1 MENIQNERMT
11 LKELSQLYHLKK
23 EIEYDRERLARL
35 RARRGA
41 VSSPKLNGLPSS
53 AVGGQSTVENLA
65 LEIAD
70 LEAIV
75 DSKIT
80 QCVHEQS
87 RLERY
92 ISSIP
97 DSRTRL
103 IMSFRFVDG
112 FSWGKVAYKVGG
124 GNTASGVKMICYR
137 YIKSEK
143 K

>member
-1 MENIQNERMT
+1 MT
-11 LKELSQLYHLKK
+11 HKELSQLYHLKR
-23 EIEYDRERLARL
+23 EIGHDRERLAGL

-41 VSSPKLNGLPSS
+41 VSSPKLNGLPGS
-53 AVGGQSTVENLA
+53 AGGGQSAVENLA

-70 LEAIV
+70 LETII

-80 QCVHEQS
+80 QCIHEQN

-92 ISSIP
+92 IAGIP
-97 DSRTRL
+97 DSRTRM

-124 GNTASGVKMICYR
+124 GNTADSVRKICFR
-137 YIKSEK
+137 YINSHS
-143 K
+143 

>member
-1 MENIQNERMT
+1 MENERMT
-11 LKELSQLYHLKK
+11 LKELSQLYHLKR
-23 EIEYDRERLARL
+23 EIEHDRERLEEL

-53 AVGGQSTVENLA
+53 AGNGQSAVENLA

-92 ISSIP
+92 IAEIP
-97 DSRTRL
+97 DSLTRQ
-103 IMSFRFVDG
+103 IFQMRFVYG
-112 FSWGKVAYKVGG
+112 LTWGQIASGVGG
-124 GNTASGVKMICYR
+124 GNTEEGVRKRVYR
-137 YIKSEK
+137 YLRQENK
-143 K
+143 KGI

>member
-11 LKELSQLYHLKK
+11 LKELSQLYHLKQ
-23 EIEYDRERLARL
+23 EIEHDRERLARL

-41 VSSPKLNGLPSS
+41 VSSPKLDGLPGS
-53 AVGGQSTVENLA
+53 AGGGQSAVENLA

-70 LEAIV
+70 LEAII

-80 QCVHEQS
+80 QCVHEQN

-92 ISSIP
+92 IAGIP
-97 DSRTRL
+97 DSRTRM

-112 FSWGKVAYKVGG
+112 FSWGKVASKVGG
-124 GNTASGVKMICYR
+124 GNTADSVRMICSR
-137 YIKSEK
+137 HINSNS
-143 K
+143 

>member
-1 MENIQNERMT
+1 MT
-11 LKELSQLYHLKK
+11 LKELSQLYHLKQ
-23 EIEYDRERLARL
+23 EIEHDRKRLARL

-41 VSSPKLNGLPSS
+41 VSSPKLDGLPGS
-53 AVGGQSTVENLA
+53 AGGGQSAVENLA

-70 LEAIV
+70 LEAII

-80 QCVHEQS
+80 QCVHEQN

-92 ISSIP
+92 ISGIP
-97 DSRTRL
+97 DSRTRM

-124 GNTASGVKMICYR
+124 GNTADTVRKICSR
-137 YIKSEK
+137 YINSNS
-143 K
+143 

>member
-1 MENIQNERMT
+1 MENERMT
-11 LKELSQLYHLKK
+11 LKELSQLYHLKN

-35 RARRGA
+35 RARRGVA
-41 VSSPKLNGLPSS
+41 SSPKLNGLPSS
-53 AVGGQSTVENLA
+53 AGSGQSAVENLA

-92 ISSIP
+92 IAAIP
-97 DSRTRL
+97 DSRTRM

-124 GNTASGVKMICYR
+124 GNTASGVKMTCYR
-137 YIKSEK
+137 YIKGERK
-143 K
+143 

>member
-1 MENIQNERMT
+1 MENERMT
-11 LKELSQLYHLKK
+11 LKELSQLYHLKN

-35 RARRGA
+35 RARRGVA
-41 VSSPKLNGLPSS
+41 SSPKLNGLPSS
-53 AVGGQSTVENLA
+53 AGSGQSAVENLA

-92 ISSIP
+92 IASIP
-97 DSRTRL
+97 DSRTRM

-124 GNTASGVKMICYR
+124 GNSASSVKMTCYR
-137 YIKSEK
+137 YIKGEK

>member
-1 MENIQNERMT
+1 MNNLHKEKIT
-11 LKELSQLYHLKK
+11 LKELSQLYHLKR
-23 EIEYDRERLARL
+23 EIGHDRERLARL

-41 VSSPKLNGLPSS
+41 VSSPKLDGLPSS
-53 AVGGQSTVENLA
+53 AGNGQSTVENLA

-124 GNTASGVKMICYR
+124 GNTADSVKKTCYR
-137 YIKSEK
+137 HLKKEK

>member
-1 MENIQNERMT
+1 MENERMT
-11 LKELSQLYHLKK
+11 LKELSQLYHLKR

-35 RARRGA
+35 RARRGVA
-41 VSSPKLNGLPSS
+41 SSPKLNGLPSS
-53 AVGGQSTVENLA
+53 AGSGQSAVENLA

-92 ISSIP
+92 IASIP
-97 DSRTRL
+97 DSRTRM

-124 GNTASGVKMICYR
+124 GNTASGVKMTCYR
-137 YIKSEK
+137 YIKGERK
-143 K
+143 

>member
-1 MENIQNERMT
+1 MENERMT
-11 LKELSQLYHLKK
+11 LKELSQLYHLKR

-35 RARRGA
+35 RARRGVA
-41 VSSPKLNGLPSS
+41 SSPKLNGLPSS
-53 AVGGQSTVENLA
+53 AGSGQSAVENLA

-92 ISSIP
+92 IAAIP
-97 DSRTRL
+97 DSRTRM

-124 GNTASGVKMICYR
+124 GNTADSVKKACYR
-137 YIKSEK
+137 YLKKEK
-143 K
+143 ELS

>member
-1 MENIQNERMT
+1 MNNLHKEKMT
-11 LKELSQLYHLKK
+11 LKELSQLYHLKR
-23 EIEYDRERLARL
+23 EIGHDRERLARL

-41 VSSPKLNGLPSS
+41 VSSPKLDGLPGS
-53 AVGGQSTVENLA
+53 AGGGQSAIENLA

-70 LEAIV
+70 LEAII

-80 QCVHEQS
+80 QCVHEQN

-92 ISSIP
+92 IAGIP
-97 DSRTRL
+97 DSRTRM

-112 FSWGKVAYKVGG
+112 LSWGKVAYKVGG

-137 YIKSEK
+137 HIKSGK

>member
-1 MENIQNERMT
+1 MENERMT
-11 LKELSQLYHLKK
+11 LKELSQLYHLKR

-35 RARRGA
+35 RARRGVA
-41 VSSPKLNGLPSS
+41 SSPKLNGLPSS
-53 AVGGQSTVENLA
+53 AGSGQSAVENLA

-70 LEAIV
+70 LEAIG

-92 ISSIP
+92 IAAIP
-97 DSRTRL
+97 DSRTRM

-124 GNTASGVKMICYR
+124 GNTASSVKMTCYR
-137 YIKSEK
+137 YIKGERK
-143 K
+143 

>member
-1 MENIQNERMT
+1 MENERMT
-11 LKELSQLYHLKK
+11 LKELSQLYHLKR

-35 RARRGA
+35 RARRGVA
-41 VSSPKLNGLPSS
+41 SSPKLNGLPSS
-53 AVGGQSTVENLA
+53 AGSGQSAVENLA

-92 ISSIP
+92 IAAIP
-97 DSRTRL
+97 DSRTRM

-124 GNTASGVKMICYR
+124 GNTASGVKMTCYR
-137 YIKSEK
+137 YIKGERK
-143 K
+143 

>member
-1 MENIQNERMT
+1 M
-11 LKELSQLYHLKK
+11 
-23 EIEYDRERLARL
+23 
-35 RARRGA
+35 
-41 VSSPKLNGLPSS
+41 SSPKLNGLPSS
-53 AVGGQSTVENLA
+53 AGNGQSAVENLA

>member
-1 MENIQNERMT
+1 MENERMT
-11 LKELSQLYHLKK
+11 LKELSQLYHLKN

-35 RARRGA
+35 RARRGVA
-41 VSSPKLNGLPSS
+41 SSPKLNGLPSS
-53 AVGGQSTVENLA
+53 AGSGQSAVENLA

-92 ISSIP
+92 IASIP
-97 DSRTRL
+97 DSRTRM

-124 GNTASGVKMICYR
+124 GNTASGVKMTCYR
-137 YIKSEK
+137 YIKGERK
-143 K
+143 

>member
-1 MENIQNERMT
+1 MENERMT
-11 LKELSQLYHLKK
+11 LKELSQLYHLKR

-35 RARRGA
+35 RARRGIA
-41 VSSPKLNGLPSS
+41 SSPKLNGLPSS

-70 LEAIV
+70 LEAII

-92 ISSIP
+92 IDAIA
-97 DSRTRL
+97 DSRTRM

-124 GNTASGVKMICYR
+124 GNTASSVKMTCYR
-137 YIKSEK
+137 YIKGERK
-143 K
+143 

>member
-1 MENIQNERMT
+1 MT
-11 LKELSQLYHLKK
+11 LKELSQLYHLKR
-23 EIEYDRERLARL
+23 EIGHDRERLARL
-35 RARRGA
+35 RAQRGA
-41 VSSPKLNGLPSS
+41 VSSPKLDGLPSS
-53 AVGGQSTVENLA
+53 AGGGQSAVENLA

-70 LEAIV
+70 LEAII
-75 DSKIT
+75 DSKII
-80 QCVHEQS
+80 QCVHEQN

-92 ISSIP
+92 IAGIP
-97 DSRTRL
+97 DSRTRM

-137 YIKSEK
+137 HIKSEK

>member
-1 MENIQNERMT
+1 MT
-11 LKELSQLYHLKK
+11 LKELSQLYHLKR
-23 EIEYDRERLARL
+23 EIGHDRERLARL

-41 VSSPKLNGLPSS
+41 VSSPKLDGLPGS
-53 AVGGQSTVENLA
+53 AGGGQSAIENLA

-70 LEAIV
+70 LEAII
-75 DSKIT
+75 DSKII
-80 QCVHEQS
+80 QCVHEQN

-92 ISSIP
+92 IAGIS
-97 DSRTRL
+97 DSRTRM

-137 YIKSEK
+137 YLKKEK
-143 K
+143 KEV

>member
-1 MENIQNERMT
+1 MT
-11 LKELSQLYHLKK
+11 LKELSQLYHLKR
-23 EIEYDRERLARL
+23 EIGHDRERLARL

-41 VSSPKLNGLPSS
+41 VSSPKLDGLPGS
-53 AVGGQSTVENLA
+53 AGGGQSAIENLA

-70 LEAIV
+70 LEAII

-80 QCVHEQS
+80 QCVHEQN

-92 ISSIP
+92 IAGIP
-97 DSRTRL
+97 DSRTRM

-112 FSWGKVAYKVGG
+112 LSWGKVAYKVGG

-137 YIKSEK
+137 HIKSEK